1 MLPYTKV
8 WCLFVWQGGTWKK
21 CFLLCVSAFHNFF
34 KEKEKEMMDQSTV
47 CLGEPTMP
55 RWWPGRCTIS
65 LNHNWKD
72 MFPDLEGE
80 LTYLGVWMVHKED
93 FSVGSSVFTNG
104 LHCEQ
109 RTIYPEHDSLGK
121 ELAMLDE
128 TSPKPLVKGWL
139 MKWVPRLVVTPAAE
153 G

>member
-1 MLPYTKV
+1 
-8 WCLFVWQGGTWKK
+8 
-21 CFLLCVSAFHNFF
+21 
-34 KEKEKEMMDQSTV
+34 
-47 CLGEPTMP
+47 
-55 RWWPGRCTIS
+55 
-65 LNHNWKD
+65 

-128 TSPKPLVKGWL
+128 ASPKPLLKGGLWN
-139 MKWVPRLVVTPAAE
+139 E
-153 G
+153 FQG